1 MKQPHIIRELD
12 RRSILVF
19 LVGAGAT
26 AIVLFLIVA
35 ILTSATKSTEIRD
48 TQQQN
53 SPLIKNTAATLAR
66 IQNCTTPG
74 RPCYERGQRQLA
86 RAVGDINRVVVLAA
100 ACASGDGSRT
110 ETEIQACIVERL
122 RTEPRR

>member
-1 MKQPHIIRELD
+1 MSLVHELN

-19 LVGAGAT
+19 LVGSGAT
-26 AIVLFLIVA
+26 AIVILLIVA
-35 ILTSATKSTEIRD
+35 ILTSASKSTEIRD

-53 SPLIKNTAATLAR
+53 SPLIANTDATLER

-100 ACASGDGSRT
+100 ACASGGGSRT
-110 ETEIQACIVERL
+110 EAEIQACIVGRL
-122 RTEPRR
+122 GESPPR